1 MLLVA
6 YPVYNHGG
14 RFDTAEPEVKL
25 GISPAKT
32 PRPQRSE
39 NNNKQ
44 FFQDNLSFLRNLACF
59 APWRESSLLI
69 ASFMSVPSFK
79 RHYTSFFVY
88 QVKLKKTAITPRT
101 MLSSAR
107 KSTKPGEKLPG

>member
-1 MLLVA
+1 LVA

-14 RFDTAEPEVKL
+14 RFGTAEPEVKL

-44 FFQDNLSFLRNLACF
+44 FFQDNFIFPPKLGVLCALAG
-59 APWRESSLLI
+59 
-69 ASFMSVPSFK
+69 
-79 RHYTSFFVY
+79 
-88 QVKLKKTAITPRT
+88 VKSPD
-101 MLSSAR
+101 R
-107 KSTKPGEKLPG
+107 KFHVEQ